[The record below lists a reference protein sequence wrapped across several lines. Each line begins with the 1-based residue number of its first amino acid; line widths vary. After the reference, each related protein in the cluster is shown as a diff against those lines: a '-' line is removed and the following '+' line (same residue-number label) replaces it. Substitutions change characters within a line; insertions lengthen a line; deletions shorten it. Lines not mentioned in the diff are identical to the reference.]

1 MKILALE
8 FSSPQRSVAVVQR
21 NDFQESLSGSN
32 EPFAM
37 IDEALRAAKIER
49 EQIECIAIGLGPGSY
64 TGIRSAISIAQG
76 WQLARGV
83 KLLGVSSVEAIAA
96 QAQSDGATGR
106 VQVIVDAQRG
116 EFYIAGY
123 ELTVEGPREEEPV

>member
-116 EFYIAGY
+116 EFY
-123 ELTVEGPREEEPV
+123 